1 MFFPPEFHLC
11 HLPDFSDD
19 EKQNATGQQQ
29 NVVGQVAV
37 VDGAVH
43 DAGLVFPGDDVE
55 DTVLVRQRKKQNCDE
70 HLKGNEKRID
80 RSLFLNFNFV
90 NPRL

>member
-1 MFFPPEFHLC
+1 M
-11 HLPDFSDD
+11 PDFSDD
-19 EKQNATGQQQ
+19 EKQNAARQQQ

-43 DAGLVFPGDDVE
+43 YAGLVFPGDDVE

-70 HLKGNEKRID
+70 NLEENPESQIT
-80 RSLFLNFNFV
+80 FNSV
-90 NPRL
+90 YE